1 MQQQGRGYYSYPNA
15 YGAYPPPQQRNFNQW
30 PQYSASMPQTPAA
43 MAFPGVLELFFF
55 RDENDT
61 QIVKAA
67 GQADAFLVLTLP
79 VLDKP
84 EITVRRSHAS
94 GEAIATARLHDFT
107 TTKADMTL
115 WGRHERWK
123 KEYSSFTGLGYLCWQ
138 PYGEMGFILEQD
150 GRMLAR
156 YSVNGDVQKRSNKKS
171 WWSLTMDPQLAL
183 LSGSSSSSD
192 GPDQEAEARL
202 EIFAQG
208 LSREQLEEIVV
219 SCTVER
225 ERLAKNMNNKRDVK
239 IINELLGGEGDMS
252 GA

>member
-1 MQQQGRGYYSYPNA
+1 
-15 YGAYPPPQQRNFNQW
+15 
-30 PQYSASMPQTPAA
+30 
-43 MAFPGVLELFFF
+43 MAFPGATELIFF
-55 RDENDT
+55 RDGNNT

-115 WGRHERWK
+115 WGRH
-123 KEYSSFTGLGYLCWQ
+123 LCWQ
-138 PYGEMGFILEQD
+138 PYGEKGFILEQD

-156 YSVNGDVQKRSNKKS
+156 YSVNGDVQKRSDKKS
-171 WWSLTMDPQLAL
+171 WWSLAIGPQLASL
-183 LSGSSSSSD
+183 GSSSD
-192 GPDQEAEARL
+192 GLAQEVEARL

-225 ERLAKNMNNKRDVK
+225 ERFAKNKNNKRDVK